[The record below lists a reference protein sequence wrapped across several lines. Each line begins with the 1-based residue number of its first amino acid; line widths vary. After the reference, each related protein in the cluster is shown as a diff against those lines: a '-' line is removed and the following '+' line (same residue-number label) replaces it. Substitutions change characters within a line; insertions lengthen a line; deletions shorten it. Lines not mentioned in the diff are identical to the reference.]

1 MAKKVTISVPDELY
15 ERMKEWRSSMN
26 FSQVFQRSIS
36 SMIRKKEALQEK
48 LHEDFDF
55 SSVVERLRREKAEF
69 EANFM
74 EEGKRAGL
82 AWCRTAHYRELQYAL
97 AWNPGKNPLK
107 DEHLGDYFSHML
119 KKHSETFSITGRTAQ
134 KKFQRFIDTFLSG
147 WKEGV
152 EMFWNEVK
160 DHV

>member
-36 SMIRKKEALQEK
+36 NMIRKKEALRHK
-48 LHEDFDF
+48 IHEELDLAN
-55 SSVVERLRREKAEF
+55 VVERLKREKAEF
-69 EANFM
+69 EANFI

-82 AWCRTAHYRELQYAL
+82 EWSRTAHYRELQYAL
-97 AWNPGKNPLK
+97 GWTPGKNPFK
-107 DEHLGDYFSHML
+107 DEHLGDYFSHVL
-119 KKHSETFSITGRTAQ
+119 KKQSDRFAITGRMAQ
-134 KKFQRFIDTFLSG
+134 KRFEEFTDKYLSG

-152 EMFWNEVK
+152 ETFWDEVK
-160 DHV
+160 DKM

>member
-36 SMIRKKEALQEK
+36 NMIRKKEALRHK
-48 LHEDFDF
+48 IHEELDLAN
-55 SSVVERLRREKAEF
+55 VVERLKREKAEF

-82 AWCRTAHYRELQYAL
+82 EWSRTAHYRELQYAL
-97 AWNPGKNPLK
+97 GWTPGKNPFK
-107 DEHLGDYFSHML
+107 DEHLGDYFSHVL
-119 KKHSETFSITGRTAQ
+119 KKQSDRFSITGRIAQ
-134 KKFQRFIDTFLSG
+134 KRFEEFIDKYLSG

-152 EMFWNEVK
+152 ETFWDEVK
-160 DHV
+160 DKM